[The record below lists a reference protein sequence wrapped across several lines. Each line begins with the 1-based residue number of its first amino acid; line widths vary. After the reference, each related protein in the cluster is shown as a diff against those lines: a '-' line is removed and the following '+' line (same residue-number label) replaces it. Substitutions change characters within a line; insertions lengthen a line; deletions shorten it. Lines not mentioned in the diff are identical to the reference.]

1 MDKLNKLNKLKLLYM
16 KFRLKY
22 FARWTPSLYFT
33 KILQLEGICVGD
45 HTIFFSPK
53 SQCID
58 RQRPWMLKIGDYCK
72 ITAGCTILTHDYSRS
87 VTRMYSGEIIGEA
100 GLTTIG
106 NNVFIGMHSIILMGT
121 TIGDNVIVGAGSVVS
136 GYIPSN
142 VVVAGNPAKIIMNLD
157 EHILRR
163 KSKQL
168 MSSFLYF
175 NSFVDYMHREPSIRE
190 MGPFF
195 TLFLERSPDAI
206 RCEGVN
212 VNPNGDNSE
221 DLIARFL
228 DSKPVFSSYDEFKTE
243 AYNHRETIQN

>member
-1 MDKLNKLNKLKLLYM
+1 MRFLLNH
-16 KFRLKY
+16 

-33 KILQLEGICVGD
+33 KILQLEGICVGN
-45 HTIFFSPK
+45 HTMFFSPK

-87 VTRMYSGEIIGEA
+87 VSRMYCGDIIGE
-100 GLTTIG
+100 GGITTIG

-121 TIGDNVIVGAGSVVS
+121 KIGDNVIVGAGSVVS
-136 GYIPSN
+136 GNIPSN
-142 VVVAGNPAKIIMNLD
+142 VVVAGNPAKIIMTLD
-157 EHILRR
+157 EHISRR

-168 MSSFLYF
+168 KSAFDYF
-175 NSFVDYMHREPSIRE
+175 NSFVDYMHREPTIRE

-195 TLFLERSPDAI
+195 TLFLERSRDAI
-206 RCEGVN
+206 RREGVN

-221 DLIARFL
+221 DLITHFL
-228 DSKPVFSSYDEFKTE
+228 DSAPVFSSYDEFKKE
-243 AYNHRETIQN
+243 AYNNR